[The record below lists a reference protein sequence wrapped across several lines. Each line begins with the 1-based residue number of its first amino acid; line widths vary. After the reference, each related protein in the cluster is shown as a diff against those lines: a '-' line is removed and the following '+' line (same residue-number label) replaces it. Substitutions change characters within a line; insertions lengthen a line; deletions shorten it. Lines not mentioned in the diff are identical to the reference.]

1 MIPKS
6 YPLASAAPLLCAGI
20 TVYSPIVRY
29 KIIITGDFRGVIGLG
44 GLGHM
49 AVKFGKAFGLSVTV
63 FSTSISKKE
72 EALSLLGA
80 DKFVV
85 SSNQEEMTVRIT

>member
-1 MIPKS
+1 MS
-6 YPLASAAPLLCAGI
+6 YRKYNLKVGLLFKRQTYLS
-20 TVYSPIVRY
+20 TVS
-29 KIIITGDFRGVIGLG
+29 
-44 GLGHM
+44 
-49 AVKFGKAFGLSVTV
+49 V